1 MTAKEFKRRRKKLFP
16 VQRDAARAFGVS
28 PASICTWE
36 SGETPVPKYAV
47 IILDLLER
55 NPAAVQA
62 IINGFTDSNEQFLN
76 KLKEMAEEYGHSGDW
91 VTVKNFVSFC
101 YRELGKKPPTLTP
114 KMSQDEERS

>member
-47 IILDLLER
+47 IILELLEK
-55 NPAAVQA
+55 NPDAVS
-62 IINGFTDSNEQFLN
+62 I
-76 KLKEMAEEYGHSGDW
+76 
-91 VTVKNFVSFC
+91 
-101 YRELGKKPPTLTP
+101 
-114 KMSQDEERS
+114 RSPSP

>member
-47 IILDLLER
+47 IILELLEKNR
-55 NPAAVQA
+55 RQA
-62 IINGFTDSNEQFLN
+62 GEQ
-76 KLKEMAEEYGHSGDW
+76 
-91 VTVKNFVSFC
+91 
-101 YRELGKKPPTLTP
+101 
-114 KMSQDEERS
+114 